1 MVSESGTYE
10 LRLCDRILIVFRMS
24 RGEYGEVSVDILST
38 DAGLSHLLPLSFAGE
53 ATNERLF
60 EWIRRRRIPKNRAFV
75 DEILKSCGI
84 ESDDAKSIIDV
95 SKGLSLNDSYWV
107 VAAGFRGTFDEWNL
121 YENKLS
127 TALQLVA
134 YTGVAS
140 DALADGG
147 IPSELT
153 NSGMFPK
160 AWRAIGSKRFLYK
173 AGHLFEGSNVGK
185 EPYSE
190 YLASQVASRMG
201 LDAVRYDLGIW
212 KGKLCSTCE
221 LFSSKGVAFVPFGF
235 AVPSEQ
241 FKRMNLRDALAFFA
255 RLGESELEKFK
266 SMLVFDALVF
276 NEDRHM
282 GNYGVMRDSATGEI
296 RGMAPIFDNNMSLFA
311 GAMPN
316 ELKAGAMLERAKSGR
331 GAFDPL
337 LDDQAA
343 LVIGPVQKEQ
353 LVRFEGFAFERHQ
366 VMDEFPQDDVRNHFS
381 DERLHVLQTYI
392 GRRAEQLLSLPTVDP
407 DRMVDELFGV

>member
-1 MVSESGTYE
+1 MIRTGWW
-10 LRLCDRILIVFRMS
+10 LPVF
-24 RGEYGEVSVDILST
+24 GERY
-38 DAGLSHLLPLSFAGE
+38 
-53 ATNERLF
+53 R
-60 EWIRRRRIPKNRAFV
+60 
-75 DEILKSCGI
+75 
-84 ESDDAKSIIDV
+84 
-95 SKGLSLNDSYWV
+95 
-107 VAAGFRGTFDEWNL
+107 DEWNL

-160 AWRAIGSKRFLYK
+160 AWRAIGYQAVPVQSGSSVRGLERRQRTVFGVFGIPGGDAYGVRCGALRS
-173 AGHLFEGSNVGK
+173 GHLEREG
-185 EPYSE
+185 
-190 YLASQVASRMG
+190 R
-201 LDAVRYDLGIW
+201 
-212 KGKLCSTCE
+212 STCE

-316 ELKAGAMLERAKSGR
+316 ELKAGAMLERGRSRGGERSICCSTTRPRLSSARYRKSSLSGSR
-331 GAFDPL
+331 GLRSNA
-337 LDDQAA
+337 
-343 LVIGPVQKEQ
+343 IK
-353 LVRFEGFAFERHQ
+353 
-366 VMDEFPQDDVRNHFS
+366 
-381 DERLHVLQTYI
+381 
-392 GRRAEQLLSLPTVDP
+392 
-407 DRMVDELFGV
+407 